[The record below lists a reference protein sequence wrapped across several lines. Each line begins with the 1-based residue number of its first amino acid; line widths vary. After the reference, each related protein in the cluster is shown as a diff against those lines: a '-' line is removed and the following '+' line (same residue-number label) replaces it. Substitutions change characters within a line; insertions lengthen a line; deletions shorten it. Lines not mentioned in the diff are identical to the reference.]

1 MKTEEGDTSS
11 KEMSYLSSLLSTNFF
26 VGSDVPYLSMEEDQR
41 DGDKMSKDKSEEEK
55 DFISCPIVNILDSE
69 CVVWCAPWK
78 GSLVVHVLRKTV
90 GFKMLEYKLQ
100 QGWAQY
106 GKIRIVD
113 MPDYYYLVQFT
124 SEKDYRH
131 ALFEGSWMV
140 ADHDRWRPAF
150 LESIKTTKKII
161 VWRVKT
167 MINTTLKID
176 KLTSIYSRGKFA
188 RICIE
193 VDL

>member
-1 MKTEEGDTSS
+1 
-11 KEMSYLSSLLSTNFF
+11 MSYLSSLLSTNFF

-41 DGDKMSKDKSEEEK
+41 DGDKISKDKSEEEK

-78 GSLVVHVLRKTV
+78 GSLGVHVLRKTV

-140 ADHDRWRPAF
+140 ADHD
-150 LESIKTTKKII
+150 
-161 VWRVKT
+161 VV
-167 MINTTLKID
+167 
-176 KLTSIYSRGKFA
+176 
-188 RICIE
+188 
-193 VDL
+193 V